1 MSHDGG
7 TNWADSAGTTS
18 IVAGG
23 KVTLAN
29 VSASGSYRL
38 VVALTG
44 NLAKSCVKTSTAA
57 VVVIKPKP
65 SVPTVTMSP
74 NKTTFCAVEAHT
86 LTAASTVTGG
96 TSIYTWKLD
105 AIGTGA
111 TKSGLTT
118 VGTHNYRVVAS
129 LNGCSDSASKAITVI
144 ALPDSTIAQA
154 GPFCASGAP
163 FVMSAASPGGAWK
176 VDATAMA
183 TSSFDPKLYSVGSHL
198 IHYNVSSGGC
208 SSHDTITVV
217 INPQMIANI
226 TTSDTALCKGT
237 VSAQIKLSTNTSSG
251 GTWVSTPT
259 LGLVTNTGMFNAA
272 LSGTGVFK
280 VYYAKAGFNVGC
292 SAADSVKITVSK
304 SDTAKI
310 TTAQG
315 YCQGQGSVLLQKE
328 LVSNVG
334 TWSGTGITNAATGAF
349 NAGLGSGNYLITY
362 TTSGAC
368 SAKDTATVKVY
379 GQLISNIVTADTT
392 LCKNAAPTQIRL
404 SSNTSSGGTWLS
416 TPTAG
421 LVSSTGVFTASNIGV
436 YKVYYGKVGATL
448 SCSAMDSAQ
457 ITVSI
462 GDTAKITTAQGY
474 CQGQGSV
481 LLQKELVSNVGTW
494 SGTGIT
500 NAATGAFNAGLG
512 SGNYLITYTTSGAC
526 SAKDTATVKVYGQLI
541 SNIVTA
547 DTTLCKNAAP
557 TQIRLSSNTSSGGT
571 WLSTPTAG
579 LVSSTGVFTASNI
592 GVYKVYYGKVG
603 ATLSCSAM
611 DSVQITVGAKDT
623 AKITLGQGP
632 FCLSDP
638 AQILLKEG
646 VSSAGSWTGT
656 GITNAGGGNFNPA
669 AAGVGAHKIT
679 YTTSGACV
687 AKDTLTVNVVNLMV
701 ADIAKSS
708 LSLCA
713 DTSLYKIVLNA
724 GTTPGG
730 VWSSVPAGVVDGD
743 GKFSAA
749 SGTAGTKYMV
759 YYTLTG
765 ATPTCSAKDSIEIT
779 LVQREDAAIVTAA
792 QSLCF
797 DTAPLTLQVNNAGGT
812 WTGKGLSGAA
822 GAEVFDPAAALL
834 TGAGPYVLTYKL
846 NGASGLCPNTK
857 SVSMSVIAMPDT
869 SISAT
874 GPFCLN
880 SALANLRAATN
891 GGLFSGDGVV
901 AGGVPD
907 QQVYDP
913 ALAGVGKHT
922 LTYIQGVACPVSSS
936 ITVEV
941 DSVPQVLI
949 VPDVTSGCV
958 PLTISFG
965 DSSSAAVANATWDFG
980 DGETMVVN
988 SANASVKH
996 TYKKVG
1002 NSITARLNIEFVNG
1016 CKDFGTQKIT
1026 VSPVPVADFS
1036 FGPLPASTR
1045 DPLVTF
1051 VNESS
1056 GDDQHIWYFG
1066 SKGSPDTSMLPIQ
1079 PVVFSSQSND
1089 TIPVMLIARNASCAD
1104 TIIKKIYIKDIFT
1117 LYMADAFSPNDDG
1130 VNDFFMPGGIN
1141 HICDD
1146 CKNYEFLI
1154 FNRWGEVVYKTNNPT
1169 EAWNGKR
1176 ANTMRDAEIDVY
1188 VWQLTYTDSFTL
1200 KPGQRIGHVTL
1211 IR

>member
-1 MSHDGG
+1 
-7 TNWADSAGTTS
+7 
-18 IVAGG
+18 
-23 KVTLAN
+23 
-29 VSASGSYRL
+29 
-38 VVALTG
+38 
-44 NLAKSCVKTSTAA
+44 
-57 VVVIKPKP
+57 
-65 SVPTVTMSP
+65 
-74 NKTTFCAVEAHT
+74 
-86 LTAASTVTGG
+86 
-96 TSIYTWKLD
+96 
-105 AIGTGA
+105 
-111 TKSGLTT
+111 
-118 VGTHNYRVVAS
+118 
-129 LNGCSDSASKAITVI
+129 
-144 ALPDSTIAQA
+144 
-154 GPFCASGAP
+154 
-163 FVMSAASPGGAWK
+163 
-176 VDATAMA
+176 
-183 TSSFDPKLYSVGSHL
+183 
-198 IHYNVSSGGC
+198 
-208 SSHDTITVV
+208 
-217 INPQMIANI
+217 
-226 TTSDTALCKGT
+226 
-237 VSAQIKLSTNTSSG
+237 
-251 GTWVSTPT
+251 
-259 LGLVTNTGMFNAA
+259 
-272 LSGTGVFK
+272 
-280 VYYAKAGFNVGC
+280 
-292 SAADSVKITVSK
+292 
-304 SDTAKI
+304 
-310 TTAQG
+310 
-315 YCQGQGSVLLQKE
+315 
-328 LVSNVG
+328 
-334 TWSGTGITNAATGAF
+334 
-349 NAGLGSGNYLITY
+349 
-362 TTSGAC
+362 
-368 SAKDTATVKVY
+368 
-379 GQLISNIVTADTT
+379 
-392 LCKNAAPTQIRL
+392 
-404 SSNTSSGGTWLS
+404 
-416 TPTAG
+416 
-421 LVSSTGVFTASNIGV
+421 
-436 YKVYYGKVGATL
+436 
-448 SCSAMDSAQ
+448 
-457 ITVSI
+457 
-462 GDTAKITTAQGY
+462 
-474 CQGQGSV
+474 
-481 LLQKELVSNVGTW
+481 
-494 SGTGIT
+494 
-500 NAATGAFNAGLG
+500 
-512 SGNYLITYTTSGAC
+512 
-526 SAKDTATVKVYGQLI
+526 
-541 SNIVTA
+541 
-547 DTTLCKNAAP
+547 
-557 TQIRLSSNTSSGGT
+557 
-571 WLSTPTAG
+571 
-579 LVSSTGVFTASNI
+579 
-592 GVYKVYYGKVG
+592 
-603 ATLSCSAM
+603 M